1 MALVH
6 VARPNFPLVKVSGS
20 RGRSTLYLEI
30 YVLKWYKAVFAYAL
44 GQSES

>member
-30 YVLKWYKAVFAYAL
+30 YVLRWYKAVFAYVL